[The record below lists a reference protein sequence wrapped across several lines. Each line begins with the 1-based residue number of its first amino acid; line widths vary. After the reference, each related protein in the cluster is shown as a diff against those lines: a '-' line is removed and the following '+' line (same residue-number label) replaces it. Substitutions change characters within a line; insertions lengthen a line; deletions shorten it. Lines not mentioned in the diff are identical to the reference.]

1 MRKCQQKKGEF
12 ESGPSQE
19 MEVTRRPR
27 GQTTRSRRGLVC
39 EGSGGVIL
47 WRGLEWRERGTS
59 GRGGNRYKEHLLLRL
74 DDNDWSGSRKKGQW
88 YPSGKRQKQED
99 SI

>member
-1 MRKCQQKKGEF
+1 MARTGAEGE
-12 ESGPSQE
+12 
-19 MEVTRRPR
+19 
-27 GQTTRSRRGLVC
+27 L
-39 EGSGGVIL
+39 
-47 WRGLEWRERGTS
+47 GTS
-59 GRGGNRYKEHLLLRL
+59 GRRGGNRYKGHLLLRL